1 MKTIRSVTAWEILDS
16 RGRPTVT
23 VQVTLGSGAVGL
35 ASVPSGAST
44 GSFEAVELRDGDAQ
58 RYNGQ
63 GVLTAVNNVRTEIAE
78 ALMGKDATD
87 QEDIDHTLI
96 ALDGTANRSRLGANA
111 VLGASLAVARAA
123 ARHGGMPLYRYIAN
137 AGGRERPGG
146 NRCILPVP
154 QLNVLNGG
162 RHADNPLD
170 VQEFMLVP
178 HGFDSFPRALQAGTE
193 TFHALR
199 KLLLERGLSTGV
211 GDEGGFAPALT
222 ASTEALDLLMA
233 AIEKAGYAPGREIAL
248 ALDVAATEFYQDGH
262 YHLSEAGKPLTA
274 QELGALYDQWLER
287 YPIVSIEDAFAEE
300 DWDAWSAYTQQQGDR
315 VQLVGDDLFVTNPQR
330 LRRGIR
336 QGVANAILIK
346 LNQIGT
352 LTETL
357 RTIQLAQSSGYAAVI
372 SHRSGET
379 DDTFISDLAVAT
391 GAGQIKAGAPSR
403 GERVA
408 KYNRLLAIGHE
419 LEDKAVF
426 AGSNAVRQAVHV
438 S

>member
-1 MKTIRSVTAWEILDS
+1 CGPYFAGTAGHTGAPGHDPSFPAPARQQGSTKEVRPVKTIRSVTAWEILDS

-123 ARHGGMPLYRYIAN
+123 ARHRGMPLYRYIAN
-137 AGGRERPGG
+137 AGGRERSGG

-262 YHLSEAGKPLTA
+262 YHLPEAGKPLTA

-336 QGVANAILIK
+336 
-346 LNQIGT
+346 
-352 LTETL
+352 
-357 RTIQLAQSSGYAAVI
+357 
-372 SHRSGET
+372 
-379 DDTFISDLAVAT
+379 
-391 GAGQIKAGAPSR
+391 
-403 GERVA
+403 
-408 KYNRLLAIGHE
+408 
-419 LEDKAVF
+419 
-426 AGSNAVRQAVHV
+426 
-438 S
+438 

>member
-123 ARHGGMPLYRYIAN
+123 ARHRGMPLYRYIAN

-336 QGVANAILIK
+336 QGVADAILIK

>member
-1 MKTIRSVTAWEILDS
+1 VKTIRSVTAWEILDS

-63 GVLTAVNNVRTEIAE
+63 GVLTAVNNARTEIAE

-123 ARHGGMPLYRYIAN
+123 ARHRGMPLYRYIAN

>member
-123 ARHGGMPLYRYIAN
+123 ARHRGMPLYRYIAN

>member
-16 RGRPTVT
+16 RGRPTLT

-58 RYNGQ
+58 RYGGQ

-78 ALMGKDATD
+78 ALAGKDATD

-111 VLGASLAVARAA
+111 ILGASLAVARAA
-123 ARHGGMPLYRYIAN
+123 ARHEGMPLYRYVAN
-137 AGGRERPGG
+137 AGGRERGG
-146 NRCILPVP
+146 NNRCVLPVP

-170 VQEFMLVP
+170 IQEFMLVP

-222 ASTEALDLLMA
+222 ASTEALDLLVA
-233 AIEKAGYAPGREIAL
+233 AIQGAGYTPGQEIAL
-248 ALDVAATEFYQDGH
+248 ALDVAATEFFQDGR

-274 QELGALYDQWLER
+274 QELGALYDRWLER

-300 DWDAWSAYTQQQGDR
+300 DWDAWAAYTQQQGEK

-336 QGVANAILIK
+336 RGVANSILIK

-357 RTIQLAQSSGYAAVI
+357 RTIQLAQSSGYTAVI

-379 DDTFISDLAVAT
+379 DDTFIADLAVAT

-408 KYNRLLAIGHE
+408 KYNRLLAIGHQ

-426 AGSNAVRQAVHV
+426 AGSDALRRTLNV